1 MNYLNIIVRRG
12 TLVTGCILFASALSG
27 QSSKQIREMGIQSQ
41 TVLEIFIEEGRDE
54 PVPEKKE
61 MYNEQGDIIELIEYS
76 KNGGIKK
83 WEKYEYD
90 EEGNVTQ
97 EIQMDKRGR
106 VSSRIKTLYEND
118 LKTEKQYFDSRDRM
132 YKKKM
137 FKYDYREQ

>member
-1 MNYLNIIVRRG
+1 
-12 TLVTGCILFASALSG
+12 
-27 QSSKQIREMGIQSQ
+27 MGIQSQ

-118 LKTEKQYFDSRDRM
+118 MKTEKQYFDSRDRM
-132 YKKKM
+132 YKKKIY
-137 FKYDYREQ
+137 KYDYREQ